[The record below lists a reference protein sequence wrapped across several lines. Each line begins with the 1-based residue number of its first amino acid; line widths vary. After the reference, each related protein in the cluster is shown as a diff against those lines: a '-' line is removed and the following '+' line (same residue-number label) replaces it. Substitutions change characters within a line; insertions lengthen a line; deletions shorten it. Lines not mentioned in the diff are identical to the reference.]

1 MAAEPAHPE
10 DARGSADAANVTR
23 LADPDD
29 ARKPADAADATRIA
43 DPEDA
48 KLLVLARAHRAR
60 AGTSTA
66 AAVRD
71 TDGRTFSAVDVA
83 LPSLRLSAL
92 ELAVALAASSG
103 VSGLEAA
110 LIVGAGG
117 IEPTD
122 VTVVREFAGA
132 GVPIYRADTAGVV
145 TESLST

>member
-1 MAAEPAHPE
+1 MAPEPAHPQG
-10 DARGSADAANVTR
+10 AMLPVGPADVTR
-23 LADPDD
+23 L
-29 ARKPADAADATRIA
+29 A

-60 AGTSTA
+60 VGAAEA

-71 TDGRTFSAVDVA
+71 SDGRTYSAVDVA

-110 LIVGAGG
+110 LVVGDGG

-132 GVPIYRADTAGVV
+132 GVPIYRADTAGGVAHSV
-145 TESLST
+145 TT

>member
-1 MAAEPAHPE
+1 MAAE
-10 DARGSADAANVTR
+10 
-23 LADPDD
+23 L
-29 ARKPADAADATRIA
+29 A

-60 AGTSTA
+60 VGSAAA

-71 TDGRTFSAVDVA
+71 TDGRTYSAADVA

-92 ELAVALAASSG
+92 ELAVASAVSSG

-110 LIVGAGG
+110 VVIGDRG
-117 IEPTD
+117 IEPAD

-132 GVPIYRADTAGVV
+132 GVPIYRTDPAGVV
-145 TESLST
+145 ADTVTT

>member
-1 MAAEPAHPE
+1 MAPE
-10 DARGSADAANVTR
+10 LT
-23 LADPDD
+23 
-29 ARKPADAADATRIA
+29 

-60 AGTSTA
+60 AGTTAA

-71 TDGRTFSAVDVA
+71 TDGRTYSAADIA

-92 ELAVALAASSG
+92 ELAVALAVSSG
-103 VSGLEAA
+103 VAGLEAA
-110 LIVGAGG
+110 LVVANGG
-117 IEPTD
+117 IELAD

-145 TESLST
+145 TDLVTT

>member
-1 MAAEPAHPE
+1 MAPELADPE
-10 DARGSADAANVTR
+10 DAKLPVGPSDGTR
-23 LADPDD
+23 L
-29 ARKPADAADATRIA
+29 A

-60 AGTSTA
+60 AGAAEA

-71 TDGRTFSAVDVA
+71 TDGRTYSAADVA

-110 LIVGAGG
+110 LVVGDGG
-117 IEPTD
+117 IEATD
-122 VTVVREFAGA
+122 VTVVREFAGV
-132 GVPIYRADTAGVV
+132 GVPIYRADISGQIAQSAT
-145 TESLST
+145 T